1 MGHESVSVV
10 REARR
15 HHVVIAVFCGGAL
28 GTLAR
33 AALSTTITHHPDQ
46 WPWSTFSANV
56 IGALLLGWWSTRLMR
71 SPDVD
76 PRLRPF
82 LATGIC
88 GGLTTFSTLQIELVL
103 MLDAHAYTLAAG
115 YTAAT
120 IALGLAGIVAG
131 QQAAHAHHRRQDRRA
146 ASS

>member
-1 MGHESVSVV
+1 MSIEQTVA
-10 REARR
+10 REAKR
-15 HHVVIAVFCGGAL
+15 HHVLIAVFCGGAL

-33 AALSTTITHHPDQ
+33 AALSSTLTHAPDR
-46 WPWSTFSANV
+46 WPWATLAVNV
-56 IGALLLGWWSTRLMR
+56 VGTLLLGWWSTRLMR

-103 MLDAHAYTLAAG
+103 MLDAHAYALAAG
-115 YTAAT
+115 YAAT
-120 IALGLAGIVAG
+120 TIVLGLIAIVAG
-131 QQAAHAHHRRQDRRA
+131 QQAAHAHHRRQRR
-146 ASS
+146 SGRR